1 MEEKELASL
10 QNDYANLRTKCFQIL
25 RDFINKSKTDEK
37 HDDWTD
43 ISSYKIRY
51 PYSYHFDEY
60 ITTIGYNSSDN
71 VIYLQS
77 SQEDKIRI
85 HKVDELINLIF
96 KLNKFAKGITFNT
109 EHLRDYLGNNDA
121 FMCFME
127 IYEKLK
133 TKNNLM
139 GYCSIPKKYLEYSVF
154 LDTVSPLVEKKL
166 LIIGKEYRAII
177 NVETIRLIEQIFD
190 QE

>member
-1 MEEKELASL
+1 MEKKELASL
-10 QNDYANLRTKCFQIL
+10 QNDYANLKTKCIQIIL
-25 RDFINKSKTDEK
+25 DFINKSKTDER

-71 VIYLQS
+71 VIYLTS

-96 KLNKFAKGITFNT
+96 KLNKFTKGITFNT
-109 EHLRDYLGNNDA
+109 EHLRDYLDNDDA

-133 TKNNLM
+133 TKDNLM
-139 GYCSIPKKYLEYSVF
+139 EYCVIPKKYLKCDVF
-154 LDTVSPLVEKKL
+154 PDTISPLVKKKL
-166 LIIGKEYRAII
+166 LIIGNDNRAII

>member
-43 ISSYKIRY
+43 INSYKIRY

-60 ITTIGYNSSDN
+60 ITIIGYNSSDN

-85 HKVDELINLIF
+85 RKVDELINLIS
-96 KLNKFAKGITFNT
+96 KLNKFTKGIAFNT
-109 EHLRDYLGNNDA
+109 EHLRDYLDNNEA

-133 TKNNLM
+133 TENNLM
-139 GYCSIPKKYLEYSVF
+139 GYCVIPKKYLKYDVF
-154 LDTVSPLVEKKL
+154 PDTISPLVKKKL

-177 NVETIRLIEQIFD
+177 NVETIRLIEQIFE